1 MKKFTILVDMDDT
14 LVETVRTW
22 IHWLNVKHNLSVKYE
37 DIKCWDMQVAF
48 PSLTLDQIRAPLMN
62 EHFWMLVKPKPDAV
76 EYLKKLMDDGHKVI
90 ICSASHPY
98 TITAKI
104 KYCLF
109 KYFDYLQ
116 TEQLMF
122 TYKKQIVNADF
133 CIDDG
138 IHNLID
144 APYRGILISTPY
156 NEAIEETEYEK
167 TIVSVNSF
175 KEAYE
180 YVKEEAERFDLFMG

>member
-14 LVETVRTW
+14 LVQTVQTW
-22 IHWLNVKHNLSVKYE
+22 ISWLNVKYDLNVKYE
-37 DIKCWDMQVAF
+37 DLKVWEMQAAY
-48 PSLTLDQIRAPLMN
+48 PSLTLDQIRAPLMQ
-62 EHFWMLVKPKPDAV
+62 ESFWMKVQPKPDAV
-76 EYLKKLMDDGHKVI
+76 EYLKKLMDDGHTVI

-156 NEAIEETEYEK
+156 NEAIKETDYESDMVRVK
-167 TIVSVNSF
+167 SF

-180 YVKEEAERFDLFMG
+180 FIKEQANESD

>member
-14 LVETVRTW
+14 LVKTVPNW
-22 IHWLNVKHNLSVKYE
+22 LEWLNKKYDLNVKYE
-37 DIKCWDMQVAF
+37 DLKVWEMQVAF
-48 PSLTLDQIRAPLMN
+48 PSLTWDQIREPLMD
-62 EHFWMLVKPKPDAV
+62 ETFWIHVQPKPDAV
-76 EYLKKLMDDGHKVI
+76 EYLKKLIDDGHNVMV
-90 ICSASHPY
+90 CSASHPY
-98 TITAKI
+98 TVTSKI

-109 KYFDYLQ
+109 KHFNYLQ
-116 TEQLMF
+116 GHQLIF
-122 TYKKQIVNADF
+122 TYNKQLINADF

-156 NEAIEETEYEK
+156 NESIKETDYESDMVRVK
-167 TIVSVNSF
+167 SF

-180 YVKEEAERFDLFMG
+180 FIKEQSNVEN